1 MFSSEAHQTVE
12 ICSQQKQPL
21 LEQIGAV
28 TEKIQLKQKQLKD
41 TREDLRKLSV
51 QESEIKAKRDAI
63 HSKCSELRRKLLA
76 SREALQQI
84 QQLYANKRHS
94 STKAVKAS

>member
-1 MFSSEAHQTVE
+1 ME

-21 LEQIGAV
+21 LEQIDAV

-41 TREDLRKLSV
+41 TREDLRRLSA
-51 QESEIKAKRDAI
+51 QESEIKARRDTV

-76 SREALQQI
+76 SREALLQI
-84 QQLYANKRHS
+84 QQLYANKRHAAS
-94 STKAVKAS
+94 KAVKAS